1 MQNHCT
7 SNEGCYLGVVNVCKK
22 PPSMRKWTSRRL
34 IQHELPTI
42 VDYLYEDTTKEY
54 GRLYEYGCEPCTDAW
69 PPKDVM
75 SALLSLMILSFFE
88 IVTILVLVYKAANK
102 CI

>member
-1 MQNHCT
+1 
-7 SNEGCYLGVVNVCKK
+7 
-22 PPSMRKWTSRRL
+22 
-34 IQHELPTI
+34 
-42 VDYLYEDTTKEY
+42 LYEDTTKEY